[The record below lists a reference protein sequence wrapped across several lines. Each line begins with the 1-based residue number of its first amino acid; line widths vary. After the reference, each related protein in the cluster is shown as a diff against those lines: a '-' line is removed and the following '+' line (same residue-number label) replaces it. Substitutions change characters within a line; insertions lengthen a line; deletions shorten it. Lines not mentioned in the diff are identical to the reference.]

1 MTKRGLTSRRFVI
14 GSNSLG
20 SSGIDNFDAHRNR
33 SGSCASQQSECR
45 RAFESSVCV
54 FKCERRGGK
63 MYRLPVRSL
72 PLPSGS
78 YPSRRRCRSSL
89 MLRKRTSTSVVG
101 LSLIS
106 GWNSGLDRPRS
117 LSRSSVRVRSPPS
130 RFDSQCKAAS
140 S

>member
-1 MTKRGLTSRRFVI
+1 
-14 GSNSLG
+14 
-20 SSGIDNFDAHRNR
+20 
-33 SGSCASQQSECR
+33 
-45 RAFESSVCV
+45 
-54 FKCERRGGK
+54 

-101 LSLIS
+101 LSLIC
-106 GWNSGLDRPRS
+106 GWNSGLARS
-117 LSRSSVRVRSPPS
+117 LSRSSARSPPPS